1 MQAVKDMA
9 CGAVPRNRMGRIVL
23 EPISYGSS
31 EGGCIMTDVH
41 IHIERG
47 PYTKEWIDKFV
58 KQAVNSG
65 MDKIYLLEHSHRFVE
80 FAPMYVSICEYS
92 DYQKNWYQC

>member
-31 EGGCIMTDVH
+31 E
-41 IHIERG
+41 
-47 PYTKEWIDKFV
+47 
-58 KQAVNSG
+58 
-65 MDKIYLLEHSHRFVE
+65 LEHSHRFVE
-80 FAPMYVSICEYS
+80 FAPMYASICEYS